1 MRWFFEFRRFPQ
13 KKIGSNKHSVWKSLF
28 DSTGIFLL
36 QGQINIQSGK
46 VFFDSTGI
54 FLLQGQ
60 INIQS
65 GKVFFDSIQLFP
77 YWSQIKMEFIFSYFD
92 LLLKFAI

>member
-1 MRWFFEFRRFPQ
+1 MRLSFEFRRFPQ
-13 KKIGSNKHSVWKSLF
+13 KKIGSNKLLVWKSLF

-36 QGQINIQSGK
+36 QGQINIQ
-46 VFFDSTGI
+46 F
-54 FLLQGQ
+54 
-60 INIQS
+60 

>member
-1 MRWFFEFRRFPQ
+1 MISGDSY
-13 KKIGSNKHSVWKSLF
+13 KKIGSNKLLVWKSLF

-60 INIQS
+60 INIQ
-65 GKVFFDSIQLFP
+65 
-77 YWSQIKMEFIFSYFD
+77 FIFSYFD

>member
-1 MRWFFEFRRFPQ
+1 MRLSFEFRRFPQ
-13 KKIGSNKHSVWKSLF
+13 KKIGSNKFSVWKSLF

-36 QGQINIQSGK
+36 QGQIN
-46 VFFDSTGI
+46 F
-54 FLLQGQ
+54 
-60 INIQS
+60 QS
-65 GKVFFDSIQLFP
+65 GKVFFDSIQLFS

>member
-1 MRWFFEFRRFPQ
+1 MKWFFDFRRFPQ
-13 KKIGSNKHSVWKSLF
+13 KKIS
-28 DSTGIFLL
+28 
-36 QGQINIQSGK
+36 QINFQSGK

-60 INIQS
+60 INFQT
-65 GKVFFDSIQLFP
+65 GKVFFDSIQLFS

>member
-1 MRWFFEFRRFPQ
+1 MRLSFEFRRFPQ

-36 QGQINIQSGK
+36 QGQINIQ
-46 VFFDSTGI
+46 F
-54 FLLQGQ
+54 
-60 INIQS
+60 

>member
-1 MRWFFEFRRFPQ
+1 MISGDSY
-13 KKIGSNKHSVWKSLF
+13 KKIGSNKHSVWKSL
-28 DSTGIFLL
+28 
-36 QGQINIQSGK
+36 
-46 VFFDSTGI
+46 FDSTGI